1 MCRTPWF
8 ISQGLPWFQKEAKS
22 VQTLMK
28 PLINMYADELK
39 GVKSLPKSRKRKA
52 PTAPALDASGG
63 GEEETAG
70 EGEGAEQK
78 EQKEHNGEMDDE
90 ESLGVKAEEGN

>member
-63 GEEETAG
+63 GEEETVG
-70 EGEGAEQK
+70 EGEGEEQK
-78 EQKEHNGEMDDE
+78 EQNNGEMGDAE
-90 ESLGVKAEEGN
+90 PGAVKAEEGN